1 MLASPDGMD
10 HDDGDVVVDVVALR
24 SQVAGLVRLNT
35 GLNAQIAR
43 LVEENTRLQ
52 GLVLM
57 LQTRLHQDSSNS
69 SLPPSSDRFPGS
81 GSPRQRSLRR
91 ASGRH
96 PGGQEGHPGTTLRQ
110 VAHPDLVIDQ
120 FPVTCGACGEGLDA
134 TGAHD
139 QAKVVVRQVFDL
151 PEPRLVVTE
160 YRLHQRVCGACGAK
174 TSAPDP
180 AGVTA
185 PVQYGPR
192 LAGAVVFEHEY
203 QVTSQRR
210 AAQGVAGFSGVTPS
224 VGTVANMQA
233 RTAERLA
240 GFVDTVKHQL
250 VEAPVIGADETGL
263 NVDQQ
268 LVWAHV
274 YRDETRTLIE
284 VHPKRGQEAMHAIGV
299 LDDFEGVVVHD
310 ALRSYDSFDQHEDD
324 QLCAAHLLR
333 ELQAVTDVY
342 QAHPGEFGDPD
353 LPVDW
358 IWSQQVADAI
368 LAIKQ
373 ACDQAEDHRC
383 PAEVLAKQSYLIKS
397 AAWIS
402 LGAGWQGPPEALGR
416 KHLALARRITSR
428 LHNYLLF
435 ATDARVP
442 FDNNGAERDLR
453 MAKLR
458 MKVSGGLRTIS
469 GAKRYTRIRSYLSTC
484 MKNSIDVITAL
495 ANAYQYRPYIPAP
508 G

>member
-1 MLASPDGMD
+1 MD
-10 HDDGDVVVDVVALR
+10 HHDGDGVTEIAALR
-24 SQVAGLVRLNT
+24 SQVADLVGWNT

-52 GLVLM
+52 GLILV
-57 LQTRLHQDSSNS
+57 LQTRLRQDSSNS
-69 SLPPSSDRFPGS
+69 SLPPSSDRFPGC
-81 GSPRQRSLRR
+81 GAPRQRSLRR
-91 ASGRH
+91 ATGRH

-110 VAHPDLVIDQ
+110 VVNPDQVIDRY
-120 FPVTCGACGEGLDA
+120 PVVCGACHEELDP

-160 YRLHQRVCGACGAK
+160 YRLHQRVCGACGIK

-192 LAGAVVFEHEY
+192 LAGALVFEHEY

-210 AAQGVAGFSGVTPS
+210 AAQGGAGFSGARPS
-224 VGTVANMQA
+224 VGTVSNIQA
-233 RTAERLA
+233 RIADRLE

-250 VEAPVIGADETGL
+250 VGAPVIGADETGL
-263 NVDQQ
+263 NVGQQ

-284 VHPKRGQEAMHAIGV
+284 VHPKRGREAMQAIGV
-299 LDDFEGVVVHD
+299 LDDFQGVVVHD

-342 QAHPGEFGDPD
+342 QAHPGLFGDPG

-358 IWSQQVADAI
+358 IWSQQASDAL
-368 LAIKQ
+368 LAIKH
-373 ACDQAEDHRC
+373 ATDQAVDHRC
-383 PAEVLAKQSYLIKS
+383 PPAVLARQSYLIKS

-402 LGAGWQGPPEALGR
+402 LGSGWQGPPAALGR

-442 FDNNGAERDLR
+442 FDNNGSERDLR

-458 MKVSGGLRTIS
+458 MKVSGGLRTMA

-495 ANAYQYRPYIPAP
+495 ADAYQHKPYLPAP